1 MGIRVDIRG
10 IIKERSGKTLPN
22 WIANLLERLIHQR
35 ELNQMLEQVEGMDH
49 KQTLDHILRSWNMT
63 CEPIFS

>member
-35 ELNQMLEQVEGMDH
+35 ELNQMLE
-49 KQTLDHILRSWNMT
+49 
-63 CEPIFS
+63 